1 MDPNHIRNFA
11 IIAHIDHG
19 KSTLS
24 DRLLELTGSLTAREM
39 QAQVL
44 DAMDLERERGITIKA
59 HTVRMMYQAHDGE
72 TYQLNL
78 IDTPGH
84 VDFSYEVSRSL
95 ASCEGALLVVD
106 ASQGVEAQTLANA
119 YLAINHGLEV
129 IPVINKIDL
138 PIADIERTREMI
150 EKAVGLPADDALAV
164 SAKTGEGVAEIL
176 EAVVHRLPPP
186 RGDADAP
193 LQALI
198 FDSWFDPYRGVVVL
212 ARIINGRMRQG
223 MKIKIISNGKQFDVE
238 SMGVMT
244 PKPVALAELSAGEVG
259 FFVATIKN
267 VADTKVGDTITEVA
281 RPCAQALP
289 GFEDIKSMVFAG
301 LYTVDSHAHGLL
313 RDALEKLRLNDAS
326 FTFEPESSVALGFGF
341 RCGFLGLLHLE
352 IIQER
357 LEREYDLD
365 LIITAPGVRYQITLT
380 DGRVVEVDN
389 PSRWPDTTEIVSIA
403 EPVITARILTNEEYV
418 GGILKLVE
426 EKRGRQKNLE
436 YVTSTRVMITYE
448 LPLNE
453 IVLDFYDRLKT
464 VSRGYAS
471 LDYTLSG
478 SWTSPMVKLDILI
491 GGDPVD
497 ALSIIVHRDFAY
509 DRGRALV
516 HKMRQLIPRQMF
528 EVAIQAAIGVKVI
541 ARETVTAL
549 RKNVIAKCYGGDI
562 SRKRKLLEKAEGR
575 QEAHETHRQG
585 RHPPGGLPRRPQGRR
600 RVAAQPSPSPHL
612 RGPVPPYVPQ
622 CPWLPRESWMRRTP

>member
-59 HTVRMMYQAHDGE
+59 HTVRMIYQAHNGE

-138 PIADIERTREMI
+138 PSADIERTREMI
-150 EKAVGLPADDALAV
+150 EKTVGLPAADALAV
-164 SAKTGEGVAEIL
+164 SAKTGEGVADIL

-198 FDSWFDPYRGVVVL
+198 FDSWFDPYRGVIVL
-212 ARIINGRMRQG
+212 ARIINGRMRQD
-223 MKIKIISNGKQFDVE
+223 MKIMIMSNGKQFDVE

-281 RPCAQALP
+281 RPCAEALP

-301 LYTVDSHAHGLL
+301 LYTVDTHAHGML

-380 DGRVVEVDN
+380 DGKVVEVDN
-389 PSRWPDTTEIVSIA
+389 PSRWPETTEIVSIA

-478 SWTSPMVKLDILI
+478 SWISPMVKLDILI

-541 ARETVTAL
+541 ARETVSAL

-562 SRKRKLLEKAEGR
+562 SRKRKLLEKQKEGKKR
-575 QEAHETHRQG
+575 MKRIGKVDIPQEAFLAVLKVGE
-585 RHPPGGLPRRPQGRR
+585 
-600 RVAAQPSPSPHL
+600 
-612 RGPVPPYVPQ
+612 
-622 CPWLPRESWMRRTP
+622 E

>member
-1 MDPNHIRNFA
+1 MDPKFIRNFA

-24 DRLLELTGSLTAREM
+24 DRLLEITGSLTQREM

-59 HTVRMMYQAHDGE
+59 HTVRMMYKASDGHN
-72 TYQLNL
+72 YQLNL

-119 YLAINHGLEV
+119 YLAISNGLEI

-138 PIADIERTREMI
+138 PSADIPRTKEMI
-150 EKAVGLPADDALAV
+150 EKSVGLPADDAVAV
-164 SAKTGEGVAEIL
+164 SAKTGLNVADIL
-176 EAVVHRLPPP
+176 EAVVHLVPQPK
-186 RGDADAP
+186 GDPSAP

-198 FDSWFDPYRGVVVL
+198 FDSWFDPYKGVIIL
-212 ARIINGRMRQG
+212 ARIINGTLKKG
-223 MKIKIISNGKQFDVE
+223 DKIKLLSNGREFLID

-244 PKPVALAELSAGEVG
+244 PKPLELKELSAGEVG
-259 FFVATIKN
+259 FLVATIKN
-267 VADTKVGDTITEVA
+267 VADTKVGDTITHVD
-281 RPCAQALP
+281 RPCNDALP

-301 LYTVDSHAHGLL
+301 LYTVDSHEHGML
-313 RDALEKLRLNDAS
+313 RDALEKLRLNDSS
-326 FTFEPESSVALGFGF
+326 FNFEPESSVALGFGF

-357 LEREYDLD
+357 LEREYNLD
-365 LIITAPGVRYQITLT
+365 LITTAPGVQYQVKLT
-380 DGRVVEVDN
+380 DGREIIVEN
-389 PSRWPDTTEIVSIA
+389 PSRWPDPSEIEEIQ
-403 EPVITARILTNEEYV
+403 EPIIEAKILTNEEYV
-418 GGILKLVE
+418 GNILKLVE
-426 EKRGRQKNLE
+426 NKRGVQKNIE
-436 YVTSTRVMITYE
+436 YVSETRVMLTYE

-453 IVLDFYDRLKT
+453 IVLDFYDRLKS

-471 LDYTLSG
+471 LDYHLAGT
-478 SWTSPMVKLDILI
+478 WISPMVKMDILI

-497 ALSIIVHRDFAY
+497 ALSLIVHRDAAY
-509 DRGRALV
+509 DRGKVLV
-516 HKMRQLIPRQMF
+516 EKMRELIPRQMF
-528 EVAIQAAIGVKVI
+528 EVAIQAAIGSKII
-541 ARETVTAL
+541 ARSTVSAI

-562 SRKRKLLEKAEGR
+562 SRKRKLLDKQKEGKKR
-575 QEAHETHRQG
+575 MKRIGKVDIPQEAFLAVLKVGE
-585 RHPPGGLPRRPQGRR
+585 
-600 RVAAQPSPSPHL
+600 
-612 RGPVPPYVPQ
+612 
-622 CPWLPRESWMRRTP
+622 E

>member
-24 DRLLELTGSLTAREM
+24 DRLLELTGSVTAREM
-39 QAQVL
+39 HAQVL

-59 HTVRMMYQAHDGE
+59 HTVRMMYKAHDGE

-119 YLAINHGLEV
+119 YLALNHGLE
-129 IPVINKIDL
+129 IISIINKIDL
-138 PIADIERTREMI
+138 PSADIERAREMI

-164 SAKTGEGVAEIL
+164 SAKTGAGVADIL
-176 EAVVHRLPPP
+176 EAVVERLPPP

-198 FDSWFDPYRGVVVL
+198 FDSWFDPYRGVIVL
-212 ARIINGRMRQG
+212 ARIINGRLRQG
-223 MKIKIISNGKQFDVE
+223 MKIKIMSNGKQFDVE

-244 PKPVALAELSAGEVG
+244 PKPIALTELSAGEVG

-281 RPCAQALP
+281 RPCAEALP

-301 LYTVDSHAHGLL
+301 LYTVDSHEHAML

-326 FTFEPESSVALGFGF
+326 FSFEPESSVALGFGF

-357 LEREYDLD
+357 LEREYNLD
-365 LIITAPGVRYQITLT
+365 LITTAPGVRYQITKT
-380 DGRVVEVDN
+380 DGAAGCAAGSIELEARGGIGDRAGRQHAGAANGRSAEAGRIAIGAVAGGLTAGSLGGLHGSESN
-389 PSRWPDTTEIVSIA
+389 PQPGGPGDSDLGSDTGLPLPGVCGSVQHHGRPGFGIA
-403 EPVITARILTNEEYV
+403 ERFRFQLHPAFPGVE
-418 GGILKLVE
+418 GGCE
-426 EKRGRQKNLE
+426 RGQGGYQWKRGAGGGTGSAR
-436 YVTSTRVMITYE
+436 
-448 LPLNE
+448 
-453 IVLDFYDRLKT
+453 
-464 VSRGYAS
+464 
-471 LDYTLSG
+471 LSG
-478 SWTSPMVKLDILI
+478 
-491 GGDPVD
+491 GG
-497 ALSIIVHRDFAY
+497 AGG
-509 DRGRALV
+509 RGR
-516 HKMRQLIPRQMF
+516 
-528 EVAIQAAIGVKVI
+528 
-541 ARETVTAL
+541 
-549 RKNVIAKCYGGDI
+549 GGG
-562 SRKRKLLEKAEGR
+562 AG
-575 QEAHETHRQG
+575 
-585 RHPPGGLPRRPQGRR
+585 
-600 RVAAQPSPSPHL
+600 
-612 RGPVPPYVPQ
+612 
-622 CPWLPRESWMRRTP
+622 

>member
-1 MDPNHIRNFA
+1 MDPSHIRNFA

-24 DRLLELTGSLTAREM
+24 DRLLELTGSVTSREM
-39 QAQVL
+39 QAHVL
-44 DAMDLERERGITIKA
+44 DSMDLERERGITIKA
-59 HTVRMMYQAHDGE
+59 HAVRLDYKADDGDM
-72 TYQLNL
+72 YQLNL

-106 ASQGVEAQTLANA
+106 ASQGVEAQTLATA
-119 YLAINHGLEV
+119 YLAIAGGLKI
-129 IPVINKIDL
+129 IPIINKIDL
-138 PIADIERTREMI
+138 PSADIERTKEMI
-150 EKAVGLPADDALAV
+150 EKSVGLPADDAIAV
-164 SAKTGEGVAEIL
+164 SAKTGLNVASIL
-176 EAVVHRLPPP
+176 EAVVTLLPPP
-186 RGDADAP
+186 LGDPEAP

-198 FDSWFDPYRGVVVL
+198 FDSWFDPYRGVIVL
-212 ARIINGRMRQG
+212 ARIINGRLRKG
-223 MKIKIISNGKQFDVE
+223 MTNGKMFDVE

-244 PKPVALAELSAGEVG
+244 PKPVELAELSAGEVG

-267 VADTKVGDTITEVA
+267 VADTKVGDTITEVE
-281 RPCAQALP
+281 RPCAEALP

-301 LYTVDSHAHGLL
+301 LYTIDSHEHAML

-326 FTFEPESSVALGFGF
+326 FSFEPESSVALGFGF

-365 LIITAPGVRYQITLT
+365 LITTAPGVRYKITLT
-380 DGRVVEVDN
+380 DGSVLEVDN
-389 PSRWPDTTEIVSIA
+389 PSRWPDPSNIEMIE
-403 EPVITARILTNEEYV
+403 EPVIIAKILTNEEYV

-426 EKRGRQKNLE
+426 DKRGRQKNME
-436 YVTSTRVMITYE
+436 YVSDTRVLITYE

-453 IVLDFYDRLKT
+453 IVLDFYDRLKS

-471 LDYTLSG
+471 LDYQLAGT
-478 SWTSPMVKLDILI
+478 WVSPMVKMDILI

-497 ALSIIVHRDFAY
+497 ALSIIVHKDAAY
-509 DRGRALV
+509 DRGKVLV
-516 HKMRQLIPRQMF
+516 EKMRELIPRQMF
-528 EVAIQAAIGVKVI
+528 EVAIQAAIGAKVI
-541 ARETVTAL
+541 ARETVTAI

-562 SRKRKLLEKAEGR
+562 SRKRKLLEKQKEGKKR
-575 QEAHETHRQG
+575 MKRIGKVDIPQEAFLAVLKVGED
-585 RHPPGGLPRRPQGRR
+585 
-600 RVAAQPSPSPHL
+600 
-612 RGPVPPYVPQ
+612 
-622 CPWLPRESWMRRTP
+622 

>member
-1 MDPNHIRNFA
+1 MDPKHIRNFA

-59 HTVRMMYQAHDGE
+59 HTVRMMYQAQNGE

-129 IPVINKIDL
+129 IPIINKIDL
-138 PIADIERTREMI
+138 PSADIERTREMI

-164 SAKTGEGVAEIL
+164 SAKTGQGVADIL
-176 EAVVHRLPPP
+176 EAVVHRLPQPK
-186 RGDADAP
+186 GDAEAP

-212 ARIINGRMRQG
+212 ARIINGRMTQG
-223 MKIKIISNGKQFDVE
+223 MKIRIMSNGKTFDVE

-244 PKPVALAELSAGEVG
+244 PKPVPLSELSAGEVG

-267 VADTKVGDTITEVA
+267 VADTRVGDTITDAA
-281 RPCAQALP
+281 RPCEDALP

-301 LYTVDSHAHGLL
+301 LYTVDTHAHGLL
-313 RDALEKLRLNDAS
+313 REALEKLRLNDSS

-365 LIITAPGVRYQITLT
+365 LIITAPGVRYNITLT
-380 DGRVVEVDN
+380 DGAVVEVDN
-389 PSRWPDTTEIVSIA
+389 PSRWPDPSNIDTIE
-403 EPVITARILTNEEYV
+403 EPVILAKILTNEEYV
-418 GGILKLVE
+418 GGIFKLVE
-426 EKRGRQKNLE
+426 DKRGRQVNFE
-436 YVTSTRVMITYE
+436 YVSETRVMITYE

-453 IVLDFYDRLKT
+453 IVLDFYDRLKS

-471 LDYTLSG
+471 LDYHMQG
-478 SWTSPMVKLDILI
+478 HWISPMVKMDILI

-497 ALSIIVHRDFAY
+497 ALSVIVHRDSAY
-509 DRGRALV
+509 ERGKALV
-516 HKMRQLIPRQMF
+516 SKMRELIPRQMF
-528 EVAIQAAIGVKVI
+528 EVAIQAAIGSKII
-541 ARETVTAL
+541 ARETVTAI

-562 SRKRKLLEKAEGR
+562 SRKRKLLEKQKEGKKR
-575 QEAHETHRQG
+575 MKRIGKVDIPQEAFLAVLKVGE
-585 RHPPGGLPRRPQGRR
+585 
-600 RVAAQPSPSPHL
+600 
-612 RGPVPPYVPQ
+612 
-622 CPWLPRESWMRRTP
+622 E

>member
-24 DRLLELTGSLTAREM
+24 DRLLELTGSVTAREM
-39 QAQVL
+39 HAQVL

-59 HTVRMMYQAHDGE
+59 HTVRMMYKAQDGE

-129 IPVINKIDL
+129 LPIINKIDL
-138 PIADIERTREMI
+138 PSADIERTREMI
-150 EKAVGLPADDALAV
+150 EKAVGLPASDALAV
-164 SAKTGEGVAEIL
+164 SAKTGQGVADIL
-176 EAVVHRLPPP
+176 EAVVNLLPPP
-186 RGDADAP
+186 LGDADAP

-198 FDSWFDPYRGVVVL
+198 FDSWFDPYRGVIVL
-212 ARIINGRMRQG
+212 ARVINGRLRQG
-223 MKIKIISNGKQFDVE
+223 MKIKIMSNGKTFDVE

-244 PKPVALAELSAGEVG
+244 PKPVPLAELSAGEVG

-267 VADTKVGDTITEVA
+267 VADTKVGDTITDVA
-281 RPCAQALP
+281 RPCAEPLP

-301 LYTVDSHAHGLL
+301 LYTVDSHEHALL

-326 FTFEPESSVALGFGF
+326 FSFEPESSVALGFGF

-365 LIITAPGVRYQITLT
+365 LITTAPGVRYNITLT
-380 DGRVVEVDN
+380 DGKVIEVDN
-389 PSRWPDTTEIVSIA
+389 PSRWPDPSNIETIE
-403 EPVITARILTNEEYV
+403 EPVILAKILTNEEYV

-426 EKRGRQKNLE
+426 DKRGRQVNFE
-436 YVTSTRVMITYE
+436 YVSETRVMLTYE

-471 LDYTLSG
+471 LDYHMQG
-478 SWTSPMVKLDILI
+478 HWISPMVKLDILI

-497 ALSIIVHRDFAY
+497 ALSIIVHRDSAY
-509 DRGRALV
+509 DRGKALV
-516 HKMRQLIPRQMF
+516 SKMRELIPRQMF
-528 EVAIQAAIGVKVI
+528 EVAIQAAIGSKII
-541 ARETVTAL
+541 ARETVTAI

-562 SRKRKLLEKAEGR
+562 SRKRKLLEKQKEGKKR
-575 QEAHETHRQG
+575 MKRIGKVDIPQEAFLAVLKVGE
-585 RHPPGGLPRRPQGRR
+585 
-600 RVAAQPSPSPHL
+600 
-612 RGPVPPYVPQ
+612 
-622 CPWLPRESWMRRTP
+622 E